1 MAGGVER
8 AGSAM
13 IPSISELSTPL
24 NCRPAE
30 SDLVSDEAG
39 VGDRPAISG
48 ANQRAE
54 RAFLGQQSDAAQT

>member
-39 VGDRPAISG
+39 VGDRPSISG

-54 RAFLGQQSDAAQT
+54 RAW